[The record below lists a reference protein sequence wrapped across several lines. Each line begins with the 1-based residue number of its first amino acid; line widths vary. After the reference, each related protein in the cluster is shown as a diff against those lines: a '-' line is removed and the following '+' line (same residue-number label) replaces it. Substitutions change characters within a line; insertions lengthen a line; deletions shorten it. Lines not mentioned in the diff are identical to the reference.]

1 MILAAVVRRGY
12 IENGRGLNGSSRDRK
27 KDLLEAQRGAQVYGA
42 GTASA
47 WSAYNAERRAED
59 VQRAGRSTGR
69 VAGNGPVDGPPRM
82 IQDVIGA
89 GKNLQAGFLHDL
101 ECLRNRNVPL
111 KIVLVAD
118 KQELSELAWRPV
130 RNQEGRVGPAIGTD
144 QLGVNGEPLQIG
156 RVWSVQARQRRIEH
170 FLDQI
175 QSDAGSEPDAVCGR
189 VVGVAYGGESAGEL
203 DGRSGMEDKDRTQGP
218 ASNHAIEKSI
228 VD

>member
-27 KDLLEAQRGAQVYGA
+27 KDLLETQRGAQVYGA

-69 VAGNGPVDGPPRM
+69 VAANGPVDGPPRM
-82 IQDVIGA
+82 IQDVVEA
-89 GKNLQAGFLHDL
+89 GKKLEANFLHDL
-101 ECLRNRNVPL
+101 EGLRHRNVPL
-111 KIVLVAD
+111 KIILVAEI
-118 KQELSELAWRPV
+118 QELSELAGRPV

-144 QLGVNGEPLQIG
+144 QLRVNGEPLQIG
-156 RVWSVQARQRRIEH
+156 RVWSVQSRQRRIEH
-170 FLDQI
+170 FLDLI
-175 QSDAGSEPDAVCGR
+175 QSHTGSEPDAVCGR
-189 VVGVAYGGESAGEL
+189 VVGVVYSVESAGEL
-203 DGRSGMEDKDRTQGP
+203 DGGSGMEDKDRTQGP
-218 ASNHAIEKSI
+218 ASNHAIEKAV